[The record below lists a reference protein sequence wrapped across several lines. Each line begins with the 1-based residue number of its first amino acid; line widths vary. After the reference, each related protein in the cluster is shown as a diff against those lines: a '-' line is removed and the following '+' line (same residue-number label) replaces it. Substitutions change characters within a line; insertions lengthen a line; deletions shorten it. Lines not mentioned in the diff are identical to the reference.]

1 MSENALL
8 MRSRPYRNSRIINV
22 IRDMFFTGGAKS
34 FASRFESEFPTFE
47 RLDGVTV
54 QEVPVSMVALVSTA
68 VCGSWV

>member
-8 MRSRPYRNSRIINV
+8 MCSRPYRNSRIINV